1 MFLYPKVYT
10 ANVNQL
16 LRSEAFNR
24 WLASLK
30 DKQAIARITARIR
43 SFELGNSGDCKPVK
57 GGVWELRVH
66 HDAGYRL
73 YYTQHGQMTY
83 FLLIGGVKSTQ
94 QKDIDTAVLMAKQI
108 AKELKS

>member
-1 MFLYPKVYT
+1 MYPKVYT
-10 ANVNQL
+10 LYVNQI
-16 LRSEAFNR
+16 LRSEAFNK
-24 WLASLK
+24 WLVGLK
-30 DKQAIARITARIR
+30 DRQAIARIAARIR

-66 HDAGYRL
+66 HRAGHRV
-73 YYTQHGQMTY
+73 YYTPHGQMTF

-94 QKDIDTAVLMAKQI
+94 QRDIDTAVLMAKQI